1 MKKKI
6 ILLILIC
13 LPLATYIFVSSSLNT
28 KKFIFV
34 KNLIPYD
41 LRQDIKKKIF
51 PFKYIETLE
60 LKIQEDRARYY
71 NDEINLKKEL
81 SDIKFEN
88 EKNIVLFDKDLILK
102 KFVNLKQLTYGI
114 QQKTPGSAYLEFYKD
129 KLFLLSSTG
138 IIGFSNSFDKQINF
152 KQIKNNI
159 SKFINENQF
168 KKGGE
173 FSTKDLYIFN
183 DKIYVSFIDEIKNNC
198 YGISIIQSD
207 LNLKELNFKKF
218 FQFADCIALKEGVE
232 FSAHQ
237 SGGKIVSF
245 DKNNI
250 FFTTGDFRQ
259 RSKAQDKS
267 FLVGK
272 ILKINIT
279 NGNSKI
285 ISTGHR
291 NPQGLYYDK
300 NNGYLV
306 SSEHGPMGGD
316 EINLVELESD
326 QTPDYGWPISSYGEH
341 YGGKNAEKNKVK
353 YEKYPLRKSHKKYG
367 FIEPL
372 KYFKKAVAPSEIINL
387 GNNRFIMG
395 AMKDKSIYTF
405 EISDKSIVN
414 LKRVEI
420 GERVR
425 DMIFNGKDIYLFL
438 EDTAS
443 IGIINYK

>member
-1 MKKKI
+1 MKKKVI
-6 ILLILIC
+6 FLILIC
-13 LPLATYIFVSSSLNT
+13 LPFAAYFFVSSSLNS

-34 KNLIPYD
+34 KNLIPHE

-51 PFKYIETLE
+51 PFQYIETLE
-60 LKIQEDRARYY
+60 LKIQEDRAKYY
-71 NDEINLKKEL
+71 NNEINLKKEL

-88 EKNIVLFDKDLILK
+88 KKNIVLFDKNLLLR
-102 KFVNLKQLTYGI
+102 KFVNLKQLSYGI
-114 QQKTPGSAYLEFYKD
+114 QQKTPGSAFLEFYKD

-138 IIGFSNSFDKQINF
+138 IIGFSVSFDEQISF
-152 KQIKNNI
+152 RQIKNNI
-159 SKFINENQF
+159 SNFINENQF

-183 DKIYVSFIDEIKNNC
+183 NKIYVSFIDEIKNNC

-218 FQFADCIALKEGVE
+218 FQFVDCITIEEGVE

-245 DKNNI
+245 DENNI

-259 RSKAQDKS
+259 RSKSQDKS
-267 FLVGK
+267 SLIGK
-272 ILKINIT
+272 ILKINIS
-279 NGNSKI
+279 NGNNQI
-285 ISTGHR
+285 ISKGHR
-291 NPQGLYYDK
+291 NPQGLFYDK
-300 NNGYLV
+300 NRGYLL

-316 EINLVELESD
+316 EINLVELGSD
-326 QTPDYGWPISSYGEH
+326 QIPDYGWPMSSYGEH
-341 YGGKNAEKNKVK
+341 YGGKTAEKNKRK

-372 KYFKKAVAPSEIINL
+372 KYFTKAIAPSEIVSL
-387 GNNRFIMG
+387 GDNRYIMG

-405 EISDKSIVN
+405 EISDRSIVN

-425 DMIFNGKDIYLFL
+425 DVIFNGKDIYLFL